1 MGGVAMTLVLKNR
14 ELLLSRS
21 IPADRVQ
28 ELNELLL
35 DDEMVSMVH
44 DSKAVVIGHDIVR
57 FKGKFDR
64 RTVYIYIF
72 CF

>member
-1 MGGVAMTLVLKNR
+1 MTLVLKNR

-64 RTVYIYIF
+64 RTVQQYICLF